1 LEQYFGLVETGS
13 PGGPVKPESLRK
25 VLARWG
31 MESHEAAY
39 LGDGAYDME
48 AAGEVGMI
56 ALGAGWGEGAS
67 VQEAHPKILKAVFD
81 DVGAFTNWLETNV
94 S

>member
-1 LEQYFGLVETGS
+1 MRLVVTGS
-13 PGGPVKPESLRK
+13 PDGPVKPESRRK

-31 MESHEAAY
+31 MEPREAAY
-39 LGDGAYDME
+39 VGDGAYDME
-48 AAGEVGMI
+48 AAAQIEMI
-56 ALGAGWGEGAS
+56 ALGAGWAEDSS
-67 VQEAHPKILKAVFD
+67 VHEAYPKIVEAVFD